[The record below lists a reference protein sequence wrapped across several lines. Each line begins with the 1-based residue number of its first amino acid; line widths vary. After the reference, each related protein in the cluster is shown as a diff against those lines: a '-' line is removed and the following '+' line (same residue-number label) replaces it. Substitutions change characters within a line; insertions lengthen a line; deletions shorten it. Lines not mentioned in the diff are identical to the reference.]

1 MSSMTSLTLPQPQWT
16 HAPKLRLVPRKD
28 DAPASTVDREG
39 LEATGFGAGLA
50 IDAAADDRSPVLVA
64 GCDPASR
71 ASVIESLS
79 DIMPER
85 TLFEEVG
92 TFWEVLVRAPA
103 IRMVVLSG
111 ELDGIPTESLLHM
124 LSHRHPELTVVS
136 LDASVSGADVH
147 AAHG

>member
-64 GCDPASR
+64 GCDPAAGLLAAEYARQTGRRMIVLRRSSGRALRLLEQPRVVEAGWRVWMLCSQSR
-71 ASVIESLS
+71 
-79 DIMPER
+79 
-85 TLFEEVG
+85 
-92 TFWEVLVRAPA
+92 
-103 IRMVVLSG
+103 
-111 ELDGIPTESLLHM
+111 
-124 LSHRHPELTVVS
+124 
-136 LDASVSGADVH
+136 
-147 AAHG
+147 